1 MKRITKQYLAF
12 EIPKSCLRSKFLMGW
27 AVVVVSGHRA
37 RTPTLA
43 IWVQI
48 PLKPTVFSVK
58 FVIEKNKN
66 KHKEAGVGL
75 FQKSF

>member
-43 IWVQI
+43 I
-48 PLKPTVFSVK
+48 
-58 FVIEKNKN
+58 
-66 KHKEAGVGL
+66 
-75 FQKSF
+75 